1 MAPWFVIALYDI
13 LFSVCINS
21 LSLITALS
29 NLNVHYQL
37 MADGLNNHQLALSLS
52 PKNVL
57 LLFLTT
63 NILYFCILCAAVL
76 TWHMLDSLSLET
88 DVLMPS
94 IWKGSRRVLIGHVY
108 TYTGACTYTYLH
120 IVRLSLL
127 QWGYSY
133 IAPLCPHKHLYFA
146 IS

>member
-29 NLNVHYQL
+29 NLNVHCQL

-63 NILYFCILCAAVL
+63 NRFFIFVSFVL
-76 TWHMLDSLSLET
+76 LFWLDTLDSLSLET